1 VNKKIVIVG
10 SGLFGLT
17 IAHKIA
23 TEVKAEVVVLEK
35 RDHIGGNAWSEI
47 DKPTGIEIHKY
58 GTHLFHTSN
67 EEVWSFVNQ
76 FSSFNG
82 YRHTVWANHKNNFF
96 SLPINLS
103 TMSQFYGEAFSP
115 DEARKRLLSETKNF
129 SDLQGNSF
137 EDAALTALGKPLY
150 EAFIKGYTKK
160 QWATDPRNLPSDVFG
175 RLPIRFNF
183 NNAYFND
190 KYQGLPTDGYFS
202 LIKKLASHPLIKIET
217 GVDFFQHRA
226 RESRPDI
233 LIYSGPLDEYFA
245 YKYGRLSW
253 RTLDFEIERLEVDD
267 YQGASVVNYSDEEV
281 PFTRIHEFKHLH
293 PERSHVG
300 QSTVIM
306 KEYSRMSEVND
317 EPYYPVNSTIDR
329 DTLKAYRMSSQ
340 AETNVIFGGRLGS
353 YQYLD
358 MHMAIASGLRCFE
371 NKVKPMLI

>member
-23 TEVKAEVVVLEK
+23 TEVKTEVVVLEK

-115 DEARKRLLSETKNF
+115 DQARERLLSETKNF

-190 KYQGLPTDGYFS
+190 KYQGLPTDGYFN
-202 LIKKLASHPLIKIET
+202 LIKKLASNPLIKIET
-217 GVDFFQHRA
+217 GVDFFQHRTK
-226 RESRPDI
+226 ESRPDI

-245 YKYGRLSW
+245 YKYGRLTW

-317 EPYYPVNSTIDR
+317 EPYYPVNSTMDR
-329 DTLKAYRMSSQ
+329 DALKAYRMSSQ